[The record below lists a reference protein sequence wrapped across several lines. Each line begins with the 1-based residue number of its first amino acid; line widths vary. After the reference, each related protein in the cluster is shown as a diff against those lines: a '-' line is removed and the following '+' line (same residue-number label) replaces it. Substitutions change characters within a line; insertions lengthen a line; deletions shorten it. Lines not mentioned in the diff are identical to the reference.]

1 MGQNA
6 KRSKNLMK
14 FFTFFTFYA
23 LQSVKSNDIEDIT
36 LERLLTYFKYDVCL
50 AKGVEKKICNN
61 VNTFLKSDCLKR
73 ADPGPCAAFRQFYG
87 YDETTDRCKEF
98 HFGGCRGN
106 KNKFVKKNECKRKRS
121 LDLEEL
127 VVAGLI
133 KRGHRRTIINQR
145 KESTVDEKKENTA
158 RAFVNGV
165 WVDDNEKFQY
175 ESRRDSFKSEFNNES
190 NEVSVGC
197 GFNFGFNN
205 FIT

>member
-1 MGQNA
+1 
-6 KRSKNLMK
+6 MK
-14 FFTFFTFYA
+14 ILHFLTIFFLEKTQA
-23 LQSVKSNDIEDIT
+23 NEIEDIT
-36 LERLLTYFKYDVCL
+36 LERLLTYFKYEVCL
-50 AKGVEKKICNN
+50 AKGVDKKICNH
-61 VNTFLKSDCLKR
+61 VETFLKSDCLKR

-87 YDETTDRCKEF
+87 YDEQTDTCKEF

-106 KNKFVKKNECKRKRS
+106 RNKFVKKNECKRKCS

-145 KESTVDEKKENTA
+145 KESVNEEETNDNDNTA

-165 WVDDNEKFQY
+165 WVDDNEKFAY
-175 ESRRDSFKSEFNNES
+175 DSRREGFKSEFNNES
-190 NEVSVGC
+190 NEADTGC

-205 FIT
+205 FITKLFC